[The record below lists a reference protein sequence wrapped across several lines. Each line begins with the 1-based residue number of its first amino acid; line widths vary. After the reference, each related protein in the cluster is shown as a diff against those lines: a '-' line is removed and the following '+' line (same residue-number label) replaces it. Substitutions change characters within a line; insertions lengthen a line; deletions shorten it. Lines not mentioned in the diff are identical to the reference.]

1 MEAKEIRQRIEAL
14 EHRVEM
20 LLVAHR
26 GITKDM
32 LDEDV
37 PHVEY
42 AKLRVDNLAMR
53 EIEKRIINHR
63 YTELQF
69 KQTQLME
76 ELKTLEQDYPYLKGD
91 E

>member
-1 MEAKEIRQRIEAL
+1 MEAKEIRQRIESL

-20 LLVAHR
+20 LLMAHR

-42 AKLRVDNLAMR
+42 AKLRVDQLAMR
-53 EIEKRIINHR
+53 EIDKHIVNHR
-63 YTELQF
+63 YSELQF

-76 ELKTLEQDYPYLKGD
+76 EIQMLEQDYPYLKGGD
-91 E
+91 